1 MIATK
6 KAIVN
11 GLNQRQKPARLWH
24 DGWKE
29 NNEAE
34 LRKEKPVE
42 DPPII
47 QPSGRKEDTFD
58 KKFTQ
63 KFQNLLGEQAD
74 IYGYVNLLCKPGLIT
89 PTQRKADCQPKVA
102 HKSSLCLSHI
112 LNG

>member
-1 MIATK
+1 MNWQNKRNLQDSSTIATK
-6 KAIVN
+6 KAKVD
-11 GLNQRQKPARLWH
+11 GLNQRQNKTKPARLWH

-74 IYGYVNLLCKPGLIT
+74 IYGY
-89 PTQRKADCQPKVA
+89 DKV
-102 HKSSLCLSHI
+102 S
-112 LNG
+112 

>member
-1 MIATK
+1 MIAK
-6 KAIVN
+6 MKAKVN

-47 QPSGRKEDTFD
+47 QPSGKRTHL
-58 KKFTQ
+58 KKSAQ
-63 KFQNLLGEQAD
+63 
-74 IYGYVNLLCKPGLIT
+74 
-89 PTQRKADCQPKVA
+89 
-102 HKSSLCLSHI
+102 KSSRNDLASKLKYTV
-112 LNG
+112 L